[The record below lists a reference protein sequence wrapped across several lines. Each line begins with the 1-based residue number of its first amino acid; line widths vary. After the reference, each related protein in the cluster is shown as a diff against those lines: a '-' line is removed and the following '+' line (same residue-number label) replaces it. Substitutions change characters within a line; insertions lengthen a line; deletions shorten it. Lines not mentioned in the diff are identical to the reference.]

1 MAIYPVK
8 QKDKPSL
15 SCSMFL
21 RNKINSNEFSL
32 NYKNVRKSIMDG
44 HIIEMNLILKFKNNN
59 KYTNHI

>member
-1 MAIYPVK
+1 
-8 QKDKPSL
+8 
-15 SCSMFL
+15 MFL

-44 HIIEMNLILKFKNNN
+44 HIIEMNLILRFKNNN